1 VKPSND
7 QILQAP
13 QHPRPPDTMKRCA
26 AQAGC
31 VQNQWLS
38 GVEVRRTLENVAR
51 RKLNVSQTNGKV
63 GNRFGNRRRTIGFLG
78 NRFGNR
84 CQTNG
89 KVGNRYGYEESIE
102 NIILATITRSGVL
115 LRAGQSQARQ
125 NNVLYH
131 PHPKILNVL
140 LAPLPHFQC

>member
-1 VKPSND
+1 MGSVCYIHILHGCPGGACHAPRRPRHTSGKNDSDVAAWVGVVSASTRRVKPSND

-31 VQNQWLS
+31 VQNQWFS
-38 GVEVRRTLENVAR
+38 GAQVHRTLENVAR
-51 RKLNVSQTNGKV
+51 RKFNVSQTNGKV
-63 GNRFGNRRRTIGFLG
+63 GNRFGNRRRTNGFLG

-89 KVGNRYGYEESIE
+89 KVGNR
-102 NIILATITRSGVL
+102 
-115 LRAGQSQARQ
+115 
-125 NNVLYH
+125 
-131 PHPKILNVL
+131 
-140 LAPLPHFQC
+140 